1 MGFIHHW
8 ETRLLRSQVKFDH
21 RRTAGEVR
29 RCKKAAAAAGMFCMF
44 FVLFL
49 VLQPEKEAR
58 KVHVMNIT
66 S

>member
-29 RCKKAAAAAGMFCMF
+29 RCKKAAAAAGAEDGRGAIAIAMAI
-44 FVLFL
+44 L
-49 VLQPEKEAR
+49 
-58 KVHVMNIT
+58 
-66 S
+66 